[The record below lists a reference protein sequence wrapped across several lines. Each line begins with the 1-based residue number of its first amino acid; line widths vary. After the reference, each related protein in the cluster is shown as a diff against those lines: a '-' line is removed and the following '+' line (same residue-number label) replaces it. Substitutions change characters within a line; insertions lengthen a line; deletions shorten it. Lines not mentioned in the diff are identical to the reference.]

1 MVYINLINNKRGI
14 IHKTTK
20 SEVNVMKQVIVN
32 GVSYL
37 GDLKVEE
44 NGVTVKN
51 AIKVGDVVTRADV
64 TRYFQEAN
72 VGNLEDVVFGGNG
85 VAYSIME
92 LSDDN
97 KNYIKIAEL
106 VMEQA
111 KSVAVRK
118 LENQEFLGELGKLT
132 SDGGSVVTSR
142 PRQDVWEV

>member
-132 SDGGSVVTSR
+132 GDGGSVVTSR

>member
-37 GDLKVEE
+37 GDLEIGE

-106 VMEQA
+106 VMDQA

-132 SDGGSVVTSR
+132 GDNGVDTCR
-142 PRQDVWEV
+142 PRQDAWEV